1 MCNRSRGFSEFC
13 TLEENFPVSLSLKR
27 AQSATAA
34 LRHMLPLF
42 ICVFFLATLV
52 LPRFYLE
59 VSGLFVC
66 LFFCKDDVVIL
77 GDQVLMAGD
86 GVFFCEIYEI
96 FHYESMNR

>member
-52 LPRFYLE
+52 LPRLYLE

-66 LFFCKDDVVIL
+66 LFFFCKDNVVIL

-86 GVFFCEIYEI
+86 GSFFFVRFMRY
-96 FHYESMNR
+96 FTMNR